1 MRACMLAQFSA
12 RVSKTL
18 GANIGILMIRFRH
31 YGVFARYKILDLR
44 TARNFRSTATGTDRL
59 RQ

>member
-1 MRACMLAQFSA
+1 MLAQFSA